1 MSDAFSARYLF
12 AQCGDSR
19 FCRLKYS
26 MVAFCIFSLLL
37 VAVSQLPTEATA
49 QLIEVMYIG
58 RSQNRITLQCREN
71 TFGVSGQFWV
81 RRPGLQDREQ
91 LNRVTTIQNLQDEQI
106 AFEISQDL
114 EGAYSCSRN
123 SLFSDTLQLVGELSM
138 HKLLNKS
145 W

>member
-1 MSDAFSARYLF
+1 MNAFSARYLF

-37 VAVSQLPTEATA
+37 VVVSQLPTEVTA
-49 QLIEVMYIG
+49 QSVILAYIG

-71 TFGVSGQFWV
+71 SFRVSGQFWV
-81 RRPGLQDREQ
+81 QRPGLQDREQ
-91 LNRVTTIQNLQDEQI
+91 LNRVTDTIQSLQNERI
-106 AFEISQDL
+106 VFEISQDL

-123 SLFSDTLQLVGELSM
+123 SRFSDTLQLVGELSM
-138 HKLLNKS
+138 HKLVNQS
-145 W
+145 